1 MTINAGRAVACS
13 FLLLWGLSSLSP
25 AYADK
30 KPEKIGIIVGTVF
43 APDGSAIAGATVKVR
58 RTDAKGPHLELTT
71 TRMGEFDAR
80 VPPGDYSVTAEAEV
94 VVSGADGK
102 HHKKKLRIEKKVH
115 VDELQQLDISLH
127 LTE

>member
-1 MTINAGRAVACS
+1 MTTNAGRAVACS
-13 FLLLWGLSSLSP
+13 FLLLWSLSSFSP

-43 APDGSAIAGATVKVR
+43 APDGSTIAGATVKVR

-80 VPPGDYSVTAEAEV
+80 VPPGDYSVTAEAELMV
-94 VVSGADGK
+94 PGPDGK
-102 HHKKKLRIEKKVH
+102 RHKKKVH
-115 VDELQQLDISLH
+115 VEKKIHVDELEQLDISLH